1 MKIKLFQISPE
12 EDVNNTLFMN
22 YEWTM
27 SHGGVR
33 EGSYELVFDGE
44 VNAKE
49 LGDLYCIFN
58 TAHPDGYKG
67 RSMSPSDVVWIEGRG
82 YFFCD
87 SFGFVQLKKFK
98 GEKCPWRS
106 FDG

>member
-12 EDVNNTLFMN
+12 EDYNNVLFMN
-22 YEWTM
+22 YEWAM

-44 VNAKE
+44 VKAE
-49 LGDLYCIFN
+49 GLEDLYHIFN
-58 TAHPDGYKG
+58 IEHPVGYRG
-67 RSMSPSDVVWIEGRG
+67 RSMSTSDVVWVDGRG

-98 GEKCPWRS
+98 GEKCPWRR